1 MSRNDRVIV
10 NSGTAPDGR
19 PVRRTAWGAV
29 IAGALIALMTT
40 LLLTLLFGGIGLN
53 TFDPASS
60 NNPVGN
66 GTGSIIAVIVTNL
79 LALFLGGW
87 VAGRLT
93 GSPRRSDSII
103 HGLLTWSVL
112 TIATIYLLSSALGS
126 LVGGVSSLLGS
137 TVSTV
142 TQSAA
147 AVAPEA
153 GDALSNVIP
162 NVDIQSQ
169 INQFL
174 TDAGVQNPEET
185 GQELV
190 QLATQRIQNGES
202 LTSPAAQEEFTTF
215 LAQNSELT
223 EAEIEQ
229 QVQEFTQQA
238 DQTLQDVQ
246 STVTETAETVSDT
259 AGDAALWGLLG
270 LVLGAIVASLGAMAG
285 SPKDSYEARA

>member
-60 NNPVGN
+60 NDPVGN
-66 GTGSIIAVIVTNL
+66 GTASIIAVIATNL
-79 LALFLGGW
+79 LSLFLGGW

-153 GDALSNVIP
+153 GNALSNVVP
-162 NVDIQSQ
+162 NVDIQGQ

-174 TDAGVQNPEET
+174 TDAGVQNPEQA

-190 QLATQRIQNGES
+190 QLATQRVQNGES

-246 STVTETAETVSDT
+246 GTVTETAETVSDT
-259 AGDAALWGLLG
+259 AGNAALWGLLG